1 MKVLLPME
9 NAKNKAGRA
18 ASGALALLLVAG
30 LSACGDKQEKTPGQ
44 AVASVNGSEITVLQ
58 LNDELQRAGV
68 PATRQEEGSKQL
80 LQSLIDRQLLIDAA
94 SKDKI
99 DRDPKVV
106 QSIERARAL
115 IVAQAYMQKQL
126 GSPTR
131 ATPQQVKEYYDQHPV
146 YFTERRQLDM
156 RQLVFATSDA
166 GPDFAKAVDGIKTI
180 DEAAAL
186 LEGRKVAFT
195 RTQVSRTTADLPPD
209 VSQRLLAL
217 PKGQLFI
224 VREGERSVLSQI
236 VDIKPASV
244 DLGTATPQIEQYL
257 NNTRSKELATAEMAR
272 LRAAAKIEYLNK
284 SLAPTPGATPAAAA
298 TAPVAPTA
306 PGAAPTATDAADEAA
321 KARGVSGLR

>member
-1 MKVLLPME
+1 ME
-9 NAKNKAGRA
+9 NAKNMAGRA

-30 LSACGDKQEKTPGQ
+30 LSACGDKQEKAPGQ
-44 AVASVNGSEITVLQ
+44 AVASVNGTEITVLQ
-58 LNDELQRAGV
+58 LNDELQRAAV
-68 PATRQEEGSKQL
+68 PAARQEEGSKQL
-80 LQSLIDRQLLIDAA
+80 LQSLIDRQLLLEAA
-94 SKDKI
+94 GKDKI

-115 IVAQAYMQKQL
+115 IVAQAYMQKHL
-126 GSPTR
+126 GTPTK

-156 RQLVFATSDA
+156 RQLVFATSEA

-180 DEAAAL
+180 EEAAAL
-186 LEGRKVAFT
+186 LESRKVGFT
-195 RTQVSRTTADLPPD
+195 RAQVSRTTADLPPD

-224 VREGERSVLSQI
+224 VREGERSVLTQI
-236 VDIKPASV
+236 VDIKLASV

-284 SLAPTPGATPAAAA
+284 TLAPTPGATPAAGAA
-298 TAPVAPTA
+298 APAAPAVAPV
-306 PGAAPTATDAADEAA
+306 ATDAADEAA

>member
-1 MKVLLPME
+1 ME
-9 NAKNKAGRA
+9 NAKNMAGRA

-30 LSACGDKQEKTPGQ
+30 LSACGDKQEKSPGQ
-44 AVASVNGSEITVLQ
+44 AVASVNGTEITVLQ

-68 PATRQEEGSKQL
+68 PAARQEEGSKQL
-80 LQSLIDRQLLIDAA
+80 LQSLIDRQLLLDAA
-94 SKDKI
+94 GKDKI

-115 IVAQAYMQKQL
+115 IVAQAYMQKHL
-126 GSPTR
+126 GTPTK

-156 RQLVFATSDA
+156 RQLVFATSEA

-186 LEGRKVAFT
+186 LEARKVGFT
-195 RTQVSRTTADLPPD
+195 RAQVSRTTADLPPE

-224 VREGERSVLSQI
+224 VREGERSVLTQI

-244 DLGTATPQIEQYL
+244 DLGTATPQIEQYR

-284 SLAPTPGATPAAAA
+284 NLAPTPGATSAAGAAAPA
-298 TAPVAPTA
+298 APVAA
-306 PGAAPTATDAADEAA
+306 PGATDAADEAA